1 MADLKEEEK
10 AKIEGLLEEKP
21 ETEVNGKAEAEREE
35 QPPPASMKE
44 IFSVS
49 IRGALL
55 TFLPVADSCF
65 SKYEINKL
73 GL

>member
-10 AKIEGLLEEKP
+10 ATSEGLLEEKP

-49 IRGALL
+49 MRG
-55 TFLPVADSCF
+55 TCSC
-65 SKYEINKL
+65 
-73 GL
+73 